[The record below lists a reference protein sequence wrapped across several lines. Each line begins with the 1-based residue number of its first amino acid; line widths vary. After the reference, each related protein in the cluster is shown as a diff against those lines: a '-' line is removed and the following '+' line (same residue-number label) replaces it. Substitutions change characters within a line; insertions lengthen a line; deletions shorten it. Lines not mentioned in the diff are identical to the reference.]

1 MGRRGC
7 LLGESRNVSNSRINE
22 ILTSF
27 LCGPSDT
34 LFQGGCGRFFE
45 GTPEEMHAALTY
57 LGKLPDETIV
67 YNGHEYTPGNVKFG
81 LKIEPVNE
89 DIKRQVPESDVCMS
103 QSAV

>member
-1 MGRRGC
+1 
-7 LLGESRNVSNSRINE
+7 
-22 ILTSF
+22 
-27 LCGPSDT
+27 
-34 LFQGGCGRFFE
+34 
-45 GTPEEMHAALTY
+45 MHAALTY

-81 LKIEPVNE
+81 LKIEPENE